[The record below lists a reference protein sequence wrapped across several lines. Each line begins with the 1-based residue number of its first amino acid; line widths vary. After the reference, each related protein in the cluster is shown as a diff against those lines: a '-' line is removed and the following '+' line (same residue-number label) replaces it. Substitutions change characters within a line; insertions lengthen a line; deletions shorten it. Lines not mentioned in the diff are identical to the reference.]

1 MKAINAETAAA
12 IYQQAVQA
20 GQLGPD
26 NHAWIFYV
34 REVLDT
40 YLNELST
47 SFPGDT
53 LHAIAVKTNS
63 SPEVLQHIVSRG
75 FGLEAASIG
84 EVELAL
90 EAGIDPSK
98 LVFDSPVKT
107 KAEIAFCAANCPGM
121 LLNAN
126 SIQEL
131 ERYPHDFRG
140 TIGLRINPL
149 INPDVPSIFNVSQRD
164 SKFGVPVSNKVAIQQ
179 ACLDYPV
186 EALHLHIGSGASVF
200 DTNVEAVKVVVT
212 LAREINEQL
221 TAIGTNRRIHTIDI
235 GGGIEFSMDD
245 LAQSAKAYV
254 NALQATCR
262 LFDEFNVVTEFGK
275 FVHQHA
281 SFVVSDI
288 EYVVPS
294 IEPGGKDAVFLHVGA
309 DLFLRKVYSELPISF
324 PWSIIRSGNLTEVE
338 VKKYQIVGPLC
349 FAGDVL
355 YSEIETPVLTESD
368 KFVLHDIGANTLSM
382 WSRHCSRKKPR
393 LILI

>member
-1 MKAINAETAAA
+1 MKTINAETAAH

-20 GQLGPD
+20 GQVGPED
-26 NHAWIFYV
+26 HAWIFYV

-40 YLNELST
+40 YLNELSS

-63 SPEVLQHIVSRG
+63 SSEVLKHIVSRG

-84 EVELAL
+84 EVKMAL
-90 EAGIDPSK
+90 DAGINPSK

-107 KAEIAFCAANCPGM
+107 KAEIAFCTANCPGM

-131 ERYPHDFRG
+131 ERYPRDFKG

-164 SKFGVPVSNKVAIQQ
+164 SKFGVPISNWPAIEK
-179 ACLDYPV
+179 ACLQYPV

-200 DTNVEAVKVVVT
+200 DTNVEAVKAVVT
-212 LAREINEQL
+212 VAHEINETL
-221 TAIGTNRRIHTIDI
+221 GRYGANRRIHTIDI
-235 GGGIEFSMDD
+235 GGGIEFPMDD
-245 LAQSAKAYV
+245 PDQSAKAYV
-254 NALQATCR
+254 QALQEACG
-262 LFDEFNVVTEFGK
+262 LFDDFRVVTEFGK
-275 FVHQHA
+275 FVHKHT

-288 EYVVPS
+288 EYVIPS
-294 IEPGGKDAVFLHVGA
+294 SDSSGKDTVFLHVGA

-324 PWSIIRSGNLTEVE
+324 PWSIIRQESIPLREEKT
-338 VKKYQIVGPLC
+338 YQIVGPLC

-355 YSEIETPVLTESD
+355 YSEITTDLITESE
-368 KFVLHDIGANTLSM
+368 KFIIHDVGANTLSM
-382 WSRHCSRKKPR
+382 WSKHCSRVEPKL
-393 LILI
+393 LIV